1 MSILKMSK
9 IAAEFF
15 KKNFTVTKYF
25 TDFQFGC
32 IRKKNY
38 VFFKSLS

>member
-1 MSILKMSK
+1 MSK

-15 KKNFTVTKYF
+15 KKKFTVTKYF
-25 TDFQFGC
+25 TEIQFGC
-32 IRKKNY
+32 IRKKIY